1 MTAIRRAKEDD
12 ALSIAQVYIETW
24 RSSYA
29 GILPD
34 HVLINMN
41 PQKSM
46 ITFARTI
53 NHSSEI
59 ILVAE
64 ESNLGIVGMGS
75 VGKNRTKDNKYLGEV
90 FTLYVHPDHQNN
102 GIGKNLLSELFSEL
116 TRNNINSAVIWVLAN
131 NPSRFFYEAVGGKL
145 ISVKDV
151 ELWDV
156 MLKEYSYGWNNLKT
170 TLNGQL
176 SRSKQSSG
184 NC

>member
-1 MTAIRRAKEDD
+1 MITVRRAQEND
-12 ALSIAQVYIETW
+12 ALSIAQLYIETW
-24 RSSYA
+24 QSSYA

-34 HVLINMN
+34 HVLINMD

-46 ITFARTI
+46 VTFARTI
-53 NHSSEI
+53 KQSSEI
-59 ILVAE
+59 ILVAK

-75 VGKNRTKDNKYLGEV
+75 VGQNRTKDNEHLGEV
-90 FTLYVHPDHQNN
+90 YTLYIHPDHQNK
-102 GIGKNLLSELFSEL
+102 GIGKKLLSELFKEL
-116 TRNNINSAVIWVLAN
+116 TRKNINSAVIWVLAN

-151 ELWDV
+151 ELWNV
-156 MLKEYSYGWNNLKT
+156 LLKEYSYGWNNLKS

-184 NC
+184 N

>member
-1 MTAIRRAKEDD
+1 MIAIRRAEEND
-12 ALSIAQVYIETW
+12 ALSIAQIYIETW

-34 HVLINMN
+34 HVLVNMN

-53 NHSSEI
+53 KQNSEI

-75 VGKNRTKDNKYLGEV
+75 VGQNRTKDNKYLGEV
-90 FTLYVHPDHQNN
+90 YTLYVHPDRQNK
-102 GIGKNLLSELFSEL
+102 GIGKKLLSELFNEL

-131 NPSRFFYEAVGGKL
+131 NPSRFIYEAVGGKL

-151 ELWDV
+151 ELWNV
-156 MLKEYSYGWNNLKT
+156 LLKEYSYGWNNLKS

-184 NC
+184 N